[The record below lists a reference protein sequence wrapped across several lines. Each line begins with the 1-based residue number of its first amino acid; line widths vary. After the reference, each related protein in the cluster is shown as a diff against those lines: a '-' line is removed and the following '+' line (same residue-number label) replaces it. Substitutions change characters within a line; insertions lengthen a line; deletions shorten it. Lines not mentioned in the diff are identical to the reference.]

1 MLKYLPLIGW
11 GGLVFG
17 IITAIFAFM
26 PGSLV
31 FISIFSMLPGFLL
44 SSLYVM
50 MSTRNDITTPKFNPG
65 YIGML
70 LSSIP
75 LILIIY
81 FFVTT

>member
-11 GGLVFG
+11 GGLIFG

-26 PGSLV
+26 PGTLV
-31 FISIFSMLPGFLL
+31 LFSMFSMLPGFLL

-50 MSTRNDITTPKFNPG
+50 FTTRHNLETPKINPG
-65 YIGML
+65 YWGMA
-70 LSSIP
+70 LSSTP

-81 FFVTT
+81 FILTK

>member
-11 GGLVFG
+11 SGLVFG

-26 PGSLV
+26 PGTLV
-31 FISIFSMLPGFLL
+31 FVAMLSMLPGFLL

-50 MSTRNDITTPKFNPG
+50 FTTRHNIETPKFNPG
-65 YIGML
+65 YAGML

-81 FFVTT
+81 FYLTK